1 MNKSCNLIYIAG
13 LILINCSNAADG
25 YKPLPDPAYK
35 NPPASDYNAQPL
47 LQQAWSRQTP
57 QTKSLRRTSP
67 TFAPFHNWHDW
78 KPVPHLAASFPLLVT
93 GGLTVCPA
101 PHGDPRLHARRP
113 VRQMATSSSGVSTT
127 SQLPHWLKIVEMT

>member
-1 MNKSCNLIYIAG
+1 MNKSCNLIYFAG

-25 YKPLPDPAYK
+25 YKPLPDPVYK
-35 NPPASDYNAQPL
+35 NLPVSDYSAQPL

-93 GGLTVCPA
+93 GGLQFVQR
-101 PHGDPRLHARRP
+101 H
-113 VRQMATSSSGVSTT
+113 MATHVFMPADQFARWQHPGSGVSTT